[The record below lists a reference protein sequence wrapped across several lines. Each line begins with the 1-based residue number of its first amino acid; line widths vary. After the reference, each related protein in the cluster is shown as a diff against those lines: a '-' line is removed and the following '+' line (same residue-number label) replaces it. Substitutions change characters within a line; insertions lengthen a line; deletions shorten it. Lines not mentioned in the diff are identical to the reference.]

1 MWQKHVFPLKYSAKD
16 DEQGFGLTV
25 IEVEEKKNYFLRVSS
40 VKLKRASILNYI
52 HSWDTFMLPL

>member
-25 IEVEEKKNYFLRVSS
+25 IEVEEKK
-40 VKLKRASILNYI
+40 KLFFAS
-52 HSWDTFMLPL
+52 F